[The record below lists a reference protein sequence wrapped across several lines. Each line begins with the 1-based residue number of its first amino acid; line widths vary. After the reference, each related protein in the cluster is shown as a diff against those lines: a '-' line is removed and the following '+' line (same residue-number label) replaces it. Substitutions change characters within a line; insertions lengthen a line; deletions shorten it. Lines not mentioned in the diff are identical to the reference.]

1 MDSYIVVAVLIVVLA
16 IAICV
21 LDHNA
26 RRTRELADDFCR
38 RAANL
43 TADMD
48 TMEGYLVEIREQLS
62 ELSKTLNKIE
72 RDVD

>member
-16 IAICV
+16 IAI
-21 LDHNA
+21 LGHNA
-26 RRTRELADDFCR
+26 KRARELADDFCR

-62 ELSKTLNKIE
+62 ELSKTLDKIE